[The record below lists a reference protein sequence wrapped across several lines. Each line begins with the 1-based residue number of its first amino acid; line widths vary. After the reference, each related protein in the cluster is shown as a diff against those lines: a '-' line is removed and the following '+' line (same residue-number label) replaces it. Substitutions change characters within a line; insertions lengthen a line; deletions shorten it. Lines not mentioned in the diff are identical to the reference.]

1 MKSFIKVA
9 ALIMLLVPAAT
20 LIAQTS
26 TETKLE
32 GDVVAVYGD
41 KLVVKMSTGEVRE
54 FTPPADRKFEVD
66 GKMLSLSE
74 LTPGTHLS
82 ATITTTT
89 TPEVVRTVV
98 LKNAEVV
105 KVAGSNLMVKQ
116 DGQFKSYTIPAGFT
130 FLVNGKNVGV
140 GDLQVGSKLSAEI
153 VYKSERTVTE
163 NEVKI
168 GGTAPVAPAPEPEP
182 EPVAAPAPE
191 PEPEAAPAELPKT
204 ASNLALLGLLGLALV
219 GAGVAARRF

>member
-1 MKSFIKVA
+1 MKSFIKVV

-20 LIAQTS
+20 LIAQTT

-41 KLVVKMSTGEVRE
+41 KLVVKMSSGEIRE

-89 TPEVVRTVV
+89 TPEIVRTVV
-98 LKNAEVV
+98 LKNAEVM
-105 KVAGSNLMVKQ
+105 KISGSNLMVKQ

-130 FLVNGKNVGV
+130 FIVDGQNVP
-140 GDLQVGSKLSAEI
+140 LSKIQIGSKLNAEI
-153 VYKSERTVTE
+153 VYKSETTLTE
-163 NEVKI
+163 QEVKI
-168 GGTAPVAPAPEPEP
+168 GGSTPVVAPVETPSAAAAPVAE
-182 EPVAAPAPE
+182 AAPAPE
-191 PEPEAAPAELPKT
+191 MPKT
-204 ASNLALLGLLGLALV
+204 ASNLALVALLGLAMLAA
-219 GAGVAARRF
+219 GAAIKR